1 MTISDRV
8 DIKKALYGYF
18 DGENSWMEGKA
29 SKLEDLVEDD
39 VFKATVTMVGSYS
52 YDTQAGGNTTVPE
65 LQVDSIKQFGHN

>member
-52 YDTQAGGNTTVPE
+52 YDTQAGGNTTVPQ
-65 LQVDSIKQFGHN
+65 LHVDSIKQIRP